1 MAHVRVIH
9 DPIGETLTVYFAEP
23 RSDQVCEE
31 TGEGVILIKA
41 RKSGEV
47 IGFER
52 LYYKVEPGPH
62 TVTVETLVGEKTVG

>member
-23 RSDQVCEE
+23 RSDQICEE
-31 TGEGVILIKA
+31 TGEGVILIKD
-41 RKSGEV
+41 RHTSEV

-52 LYYKVEPGPH
+52 LYYKVLPGPH
-62 TVTVETLVGEKTVG
+62 TVTVETLVGDKS